1 MPHAPTKILPPDFD
15 TFMLPPAVLA
25 NVNRP
30 FAMQSLDLGLSG
42 QAWARQELD
51 AQASNPSAQAAGQP
65 GEPGRAG
72 PWSPTDHLL
81 ADMEDLDLG
90 ISGHAW
96 ARQELDS
103 SAPSHMAQATWQ
115 PDPAGQPYYLIRL
128 QLLQQALGRQ
138 EAPSAMRPASDAA
151 AAEEEPDIAAV
162 LEFGDVDAQE
172 VPAVPPMADVLDAL
186 DAPNPPQ
193 APMAP
198 DAPITLEA
206 VFLEEA
212 AEPAFVPMAGI
223 LDAMA
228 LAGLIGL
235 NPEQHFS
242 GM

>member
-15 TFMLPPAVLA
+15 TFMLPPAALDTLHRIA
-25 NVNRP
+25 
-30 FAMQSLDLGLSG
+30 AMESLDLGPSG
-42 QAWARQELD
+42 HEWARQELD
-51 AQASNPSAQAAGQP
+51 AQASNPGAQVAGQP

-72 PWSPTDHLL
+72 PWSPNDHLL
-81 ADMEDLDLG
+81 ADMEELDLG

-103 SAPSHMAQATWQ
+103 PAPSHTAQATWQ

-128 QLLQQALGRQ
+128 QLLEQALGRQ

-162 LEFGDVDAQE
+162 LKIDDFDAQE
-172 VPAVPPMADVLDAL
+172 VPAVPPMADVVDAF

-193 APMAP
+193 APMPP
-198 DAPITLEA
+198 DAPITPEA
-206 VFLEEA
+206 VFMEEA
-212 AEPAFVPMAGI
+212 AEPAFAPV
-223 LDAMA
+223 A